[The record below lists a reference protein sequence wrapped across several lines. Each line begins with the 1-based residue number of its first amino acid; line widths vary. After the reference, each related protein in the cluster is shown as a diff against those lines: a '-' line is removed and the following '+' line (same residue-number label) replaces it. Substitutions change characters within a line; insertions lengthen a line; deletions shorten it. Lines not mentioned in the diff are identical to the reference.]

1 MIALLLWGCSDRC
14 PPGDIPALEIGTGED
29 SFVAVPVGGDV
40 DETFGGQGGFHYWVA
55 LRGTQLEPKDAQ
67 VQLLVFYEDE
77 EIYRVDYIDQD
88 FKCDRDA
95 GVTEL
100 TELRI
105 QPERPYDS
113 ADTGAG
119 RYYTGDLVIKAAV
132 TETTGRVVE
141 ASTTWTVDP

>member
-113 ADTGAG
+113 ADEMLAPLTAIYWSLCECGSGIIAEG
-119 RYYTGDLVIKAAV
+119 IRSICSSL
-132 TETTGRVVE
+132 
-141 ASTTWTVDP
+141 SW